1 MDSLSEVIFRENE
14 QAANIYAAKC
24 MRWAA
29 IFSAVIWGLN
39 AIDFFIVSKE
49 LMNIA
54 MPFGI
59 ALFLLP
65 TPAAHFWKERLFCKY
80 VILLSATLGLTILS
94 CMLTYHC
101 LLAWTLLLM
110 LSCHYY
116 SRRFIAEVFL
126 IGIVCM
132 AFALY
137 AGLYVGVW
145 DANMMSQLQAQAT
158 ERVITPSILRRVTS
172 FYLLPRILILSALF
186 PICFTAAGRTRRLLE
201 KQREVTQEKERI
213 GAELQVASRIQSDM
227 LPKIFPAF
235 PEYHEFDLNATMTP
249 AKEVGGDFYDFFLV
263 DNDHLALIIA
273 DVSGKGVPA
282 ALFMVISKTLLKNT
296 AQTGLSPKAVLEKV
310 NDLLC
315 ENNQSEMFVTVFL
328 AFLEISTGKLTY
340 ASAGHEYPA
349 VKRAGGKFELI
360 QEKPGF
366 VLAGMEGTRYREHT
380 LMLGQGDV
388 LFLYTDGVAEAT
400 DTNDVLFGTQRML
413 AALNRHGHE
422 PVEILLQSVKTEIDQ
437 FVGDAPQFDDITM
450 LAVEIKTT
458 ISGKISEAQG
468 FISD

>member
-1 MDSLSEVIFRENE
+1 MDSQAELIFRENE
-14 QAANIYAAKC
+14 QTANSYAAKC

-29 IFSAVIWGLN
+29 LFSAVIWGLN
-39 AIDFFIVSKE
+39 AIDFFIVSKQ

-65 TPAAHFWKERLFCKY
+65 TPAAHFWRERPFCKY
-80 VILLSATLGLTILS
+80 AILLSATLGLTVLS

-116 SRRFIAEVFL
+116 SKRFITEVF
-126 IGIVCM
+126 IVSITCM

-137 AGLYVGVW
+137 VGLYVGVW
-145 DANMMSQLQAQAT
+145 DSNMMSELQAQAT
-158 ERVITPSILRRVTS
+158 GRVITASILKRVTS

-186 PICFTAAGRTRRLLE
+186 PICLTAAGRTRRLLE
-201 KQREVTQEKERI
+201 KQQAVTEEKERI
-213 GAELQVASRIQSDM
+213 GAELHVASRIQSDM

-235 PEYHEFDLNATMTP
+235 PQYREFDLNATMLP

-263 DNDHLALIIA
+263 DSDHLALIIA

-282 ALFMVISKTLLKNT
+282 ALFMVISKTLLKNC
-296 AQTGLSPKAVLEKV
+296 AQTDLGPKDVLEKV
-310 NDLLC
+310 NGLLC
-315 ENNQSEMFVTVFL
+315 ENNEAEMFVTVWL
-328 AFLEISTGKLTY
+328 GVLEISTGRLTY

-349 VKRAGGKFELI
+349 IKRAGGSYELL
-360 QEKPGF
+360 QERPGF
-366 VLAGMEGTRYREHT
+366 VLAGMEGSKYREHQLALKPGDT
-380 LMLGQGDV
+380 LY
-388 LFLYTDGVAEAT
+388 LYTDGVTEAT
-400 DTNDVLFGTQRML
+400 NAGEELFGTERML
-413 AALNRHGHE
+413 VALNRHGQE
-422 PVEILLQSVKTEIDQ
+422 PTRNLLQSMKAEIDL

-450 LAVEIKTT
+450 LAVEIKTQLRVT
-458 ISGKISEAQG
+458 SG
-468 FISD
+468 

>member
-1 MDSLSEVIFRENE
+1 MESWGFKMTDSLSEAIFRENE
-14 QAANIYAAKC
+14 QAANIYTAKC

-39 AIDFFIVSKE
+39 AIDFFIVSKN
-49 LMNIA
+49 LMNVA

-59 ALFLLP
+59 VLFLFP
-65 TPAAHFWKERLFCKY
+65 TLAISRWKERPFCKY
-80 VILLSATLGLTILS
+80 VVILFATLGITVIS
-94 CMLTYHC
+94 SMLTYHS

-116 SRRFIAEVFL
+116 SKRFTAEVF
-126 IGIVCM
+126 IISIICM
-132 AFALY
+132 AVALY
-137 AGLYVGVW
+137 IGLYVGVW
-145 DANMMSQLQAQAT
+145 DSNMMSQLQAQAT
-158 ERVITPSILRRVTS
+158 ERIITPSILKRVTS

-186 PICFTAAGRTRRLLE
+186 PICLTVAGRTRQLLE
-201 KQREVTQEKERI
+201 KQREVTEEKERI

-235 PEYHEFDLNATMTP
+235 PQYNEFDLNATMMP
-249 AKEVGGDFYDFFLV
+249 AKEVGGDFYDFFLI
-263 DNDHLALIIA
+263 DDDHLALIIA

-282 ALFMVISKTLLKNT
+282 ALFMVISKTLLKNC
-296 AQTGLSPKAVLEKV
+296 AQTGLSPKEVLEKV

-328 AFLEISTGKLTY
+328 AVMEISTGKLTY

-349 VKRAGGKFELI
+349 IKRGGGNFELI
-360 QEKPGF
+360 QQKPSF

-380 LMLGQGDV
+380 VTMAKDDILY
-388 LFLYTDGVAEAT
+388 LYTDGVAEAT
-400 DTNDVLFGTQRML
+400 NANDELFGTQRML
-413 AALNRHGHE
+413 EALNHHGSEH
-422 PVEILLQSVKTEIDQ
+422 VDTLLQSVKKEIDE

-450 LAVEIKTT
+450 LAIEIKTDLL
-458 ISGKISEAQG
+458 GR
-468 FISD
+468 